1 MPMPDCNR
9 GKWNGVHQR
18 MDKPNPMKKDTIIT
32 QMYQDK
38 DINQAIRKMQPVE
51 LQDDL
56 RQEIFL
62 VLCEM
67 DSERLCGMWSSGY
80 LKYFI
85 VRTMLNMAK
94 SDRST
99 FFNMFRK
106 SFGEYCDNYEKADDQ
121 SDVHEEMD
129 SKLKKSMGE
138 LHWYEKNIF
147 ENYAENGKNILKL
160 SRDTQIPYRSLFKT
174 VTKVKKK
181 LSKALRKEDM
191 TQQKLIGNFIH
202 AGLDVMIDINKDTDM
217 DTLID
222 IIDEVNEF
230 IREKVEGRIK
240 DDVCIKQIGGLKIK
254 HVI

>member
-1 MPMPDCNR
+1 
-9 GKWNGVHQR
+9 
-18 MDKPNPMKKDTIIT
+18 
-32 QMYQDK
+32 MYLDK
-38 DINQAIRKMQPVE
+38 DISQAIGKMQPVE

-67 DSERLCGMWSSGY
+67 DNDRLMGMWTSGY
-80 LKYFI
+80 LKYFV

-99 FFNMFRK
+99 FFNQFRR
-106 SFGEYCDNYEKADDQ
+106 SFTEYCDNYEKADEG
-121 SDVHEEMD
+121 SEINEEID
-129 SKLKKSMGE
+129 SKLKQSMGE
-138 LHWYEKNIF
+138 LHWYEKNVF
-147 ENYAENGKNILKL
+147 ELYAENGRNILKL
-160 SRDTQIPYRSLFKT
+160 SRDTKIPYRSLFKT

-181 LSKALRKEDM
+181 LSTAVRKED
-191 TQQKLIGNFIH
+191 TQQKKLIGNYIH
-202 AGLDVMIDINKDTDM
+202 AGLDVVIDINKETDM

-230 IREKVEGRIK
+230 IREKVEGRSK

-254 HVI
+254 TVI

>member
-1 MPMPDCNR
+1 
-9 GKWNGVHQR
+9 
-18 MDKPNPMKKDTIIT
+18 
-32 QMYQDK
+32 MYLDK
-38 DINQAIRKMQPVE
+38 DISQAIGKMQPVE

-67 DSERLCGMWSSGY
+67 DNDRLMGMWTSGY
-80 LKYFI
+80 LKYFV

-99 FFNMFRK
+99 FFNQFRR
-106 SFGEYCDNYEKADDQ
+106 SFTEYCDNYEKADEG
-121 SDVHEEMD
+121 SEINEEID
-129 SKLKKSMGE
+129 SKLKKSMSE
-138 LHWYEKNIF
+138 LHWYEKNVF
-147 ENYAENGKNILKL
+147 EQYAENGKNILKL
-160 SRDTQIPYRSLFKT
+160 SRDTKIPYRSLFKT

-181 LSKALRKEDM
+181 LSKAVRKED
-191 TQQKLIGNFIH
+191 TQQKKLIGNYIH
-202 AGLDVMIDINKDTDM
+202 AGLDVVIDINKETDM

-230 IREKVEGRIK
+230 IREKVEGRSK

-254 HVI
+254 TVI